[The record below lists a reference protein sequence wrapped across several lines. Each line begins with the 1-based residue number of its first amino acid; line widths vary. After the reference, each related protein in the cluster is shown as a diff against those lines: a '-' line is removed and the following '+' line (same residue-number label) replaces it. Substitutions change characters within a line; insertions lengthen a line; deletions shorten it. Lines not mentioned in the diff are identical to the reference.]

1 MADGLSRRSILQGLA
16 ATAATV
22 GTVSLSAAPA
32 SAAAAAAQPKPKPP
46 DTDWAAFDAAV
57 RSAFDRMNMVGAAL
71 ALVSAGEVLHT
82 TTLGSRMLA
91 PRRPVT
97 TTTRFDSGSTG
108 KSMTAAFV
116 ATYVDDGTLAW
127 DQPVVDAWSGFRAPT
142 DELDPH
148 PARARPDRDGL
159 RPRRTALDVEPLRW
173 RDCCPAAAVGG
184 QPPRRGLAR
193 GQDLLLQQHDVRP
206 RRVPAAAG
214 HRRRAGRPGRGP
226 IARHPRAA
234 VHPGRDARGDPRLR
248 SSRSQRRLR
257 DRAPVRPASARR
269 GDPVRAVRG
278 LRPGRGRR
286 T

>member
-22 GTVSLSAAPA
+22 GTVSLSATPA

-46 DTDWAAFDAAV
+46 GTDWAAFDAAV

-116 ATYVDDGTLAW
+116 ADVRRRG
-127 DQPVVDAWSGFRAPT
+127 
-142 DELDPH
+142 H
-148 PARARPDRDGL
+148 ARPGTS
-159 RPRRTALDVEPLRW
+159 PW
-173 RDCCPAAAVGG
+173 SM
-184 QPPRRGLAR
+184 
-193 GQDLLLQQHDVRP
+193 
-206 RRVPAAAG
+206 
-214 HRRRAGRPGRGP
+214 PGRGS
-226 IARHPRAA
+226 AHP
-234 VHPGRDARGDPRLR
+234 PM
-248 SSRSQRRLR
+248 SSP
-257 DRAPVRPASARR
+257 APCACA
-269 GDPVRAVRG
+269 
-278 LRPGRGRR
+278 